1 MYQSGSWERVVM
13 GTGEM
18 LLYGEGHL
26 TGIVVFGGGMQPTR
40 DEPAQREL
48 MKNISL
54 SLSF

>member
-1 MYQSGSWERVVM
+1 ME
-13 GTGEM
+13 TGER

-26 TGIVVFGGGMQPTR
+26 TGIVVFGGGTQPTR

-48 MKNISL
+48 MKKISL

>member
-1 MYQSGSWERVVM
+1 M